1 MKKIL
6 IGVPVFLLLNLYFN
20 VTTHFISNTII
31 QLICILLFFLIA
43 HYTVRLV
50 GLPGLK
56 GLGLVKSKKGLQ
68 YFLISF
74 LIGFGCWTSMYVV
87 YWNLE
92 KFDITGMK
100 TGMEALWIGFQVLVG
115 FFLGSLIND
124 LITRGYIINLL
135 SGKLKPLAIGSISI
149 LIYAIDDF
157 WNGDLTIM
165 NFVFSI
171 ILGCSFT
178 YAFLKTGS
186 LWANTGLHFGLN
198 VSYGMFY
205 GLSGDYGAGL
215 LTISE
220 GDIHPIIN
228 HLVVLSAAAVLF
240 IIVYVVYRKPRSQPV
255 IDVRSIPL
263 ENHKRGGWQ
272 G

>member
-6 IGVPVFLLLNLYFN
+6 IGVTVFLLLNLYFN
-20 VTTHFISNTII
+20 VMTHFISNTII

-43 HYTVRLV
+43 HYAVKLV

-56 GLGLVKSKKGLQ
+56 GLGLVRSKKGLQ
-68 YFLISF
+68 YFLFSF

-87 YWNLE
+87 YWNLG
-92 KFDITGMK
+92 KFDITGTK
-100 TGMEALWIGFQVLVG
+100 TGLEALWIGFQVLVG

-135 SGKLKPLAIGSISI
+135 SGKLKPLVIGCISI
-149 LIYAIDDF
+149 FIYSLDDF
-157 WNGDLTIM
+157 WNGELTIM
-165 NFVFSI
+165 NFVFSL

-178 YAFLKTGS
+178 YAFFKTGS

-198 VSYGMFY
+198 VSYGLFY
-205 GLSGDYGAGL
+205 GLSGNYGAGII
-215 LTISE
+215 TTSE
-220 GDIHPIIN
+220 GGIHPITN
-228 HLVVLSAAAVLF
+228 QLVVLSAATVLF

-263 ENHKRGGWQ
+263 EKS
-272 G
+272 

>member
-1 MKKIL
+1 MKKVL
-6 IGVPVFLLLNLYFN
+6 IGISIFLLLNLYFN

-31 QLICILLFFLIA
+31 QLICILLFFPIA
-43 HYTVRLV
+43 HFSVKLV
-50 GLPGLK
+50 GLPGLN
-56 GLGLVKSKKGLQ
+56 GLGLVRSKKGLQ

-74 LIGFGCWTSMYVV
+74 LIGFGCWTAMYAV
-87 YWNLE
+87 YWNLG

-100 TGMEALWIGFQVLVG
+100 TGIEALWIGFQVIVG

-124 LITRGYIINLL
+124 LITRGYIINSL
-135 SGKLKPLAIGSISI
+135 SGKLKSLVIGCISI

-157 WNGDLTIM
+157 WNGEPTIM

-171 ILGCSFT
+171 ILGVSFT

-198 VSYGMFY
+198 VSFGMFY

-215 LTISE
+215 LITSE
-220 GDIHPIIN
+220 GHIHPLVN
-228 HLVVLSAAAVLF
+228 HLVVLSAAAVMF
-240 IIVYVVYRKPRSQPV
+240 IIVYFFYRQPRSQPV
-255 IDVRSIPL
+255 IDALSVPL
-263 ENHKRGGWQ
+263 EKS
-272 G
+272 